1 MCRWAWL
8 WAGIGCALGT
18 AISMIV
24 GNGLIMNWYYQTHI
38 GLDMRYFWKNILKIV
53 PGDAAADCAGHSG
66 GQPGHR
72 FEGYSG
78 VLMFAVPYAALYAVC
93 HYTFFAMDESE
104 KELVGAVIRK
114 MKRR

>member
-1 MCRWAWL
+1 ML
-8 WAGIGCALGT
+8 PPIALG
-18 AISMIV
+18 
-24 GNGLIMNWYYQTHI
+24 
-38 GLDMRYFWKNILKIV
+38 ILAV
-53 PGDAAADCAGHSG
+53 SL
-66 GQPGHR
+66 HR

-93 HYTFFAMDESE
+93 LYFFAMDESE